1 MTATR
6 LVRTDD
12 AEVLADLVSRNRAF
26 LAPWDLVRDEEYF
39 TVDGQAQRIERAL
52 AEHERGAICPY
63 VILADGGEVVGCITL
78 DGIERGPVQS
88 CHLGYWVDEEHN
100 GRGLATAAV
109 AHMLGVA
116 FDELE
121 LHRVQAATLPH
132 NAASQRVLER
142 NGFERIG
149 LARGYLRI
157 AGRWQDHILFQRI
170 SAHPAWAE
178 SGA

>member
-12 AEVLADLVSRNRAF
+12 AEVLAGLVSRNRAF

-52 AEHERGAICPY
+52 GEHERGAICPY

-157 AGRWQDHILFQRI
+157 AGRWQDHILFQQI
-170 SAHPAWAE
+170 